1 VLHVGELVAF
11 VFDLDVGGAGAAD
24 PRPTDFSV
32 AQRVEQDHETPE
44 VVGVLGLHAHQ
55 RHLVLELP
63 QMRAW
68 RDDGGRDTQH
78 MEPQPVFAAAVAHLD
93 NVGLPNLVERVGEL
107 VVLLPF
113 LRAHR
118 IQKGVPHFGGELQ
131 RLAGLRLFEA
141 VAHLGSDPQTR
152 EVAILVD
159 LLDVGRDRFLDER
172 VGGAILLVG
181 ESNPEIV
188 PALLGGDRDIA

>member
-1 VLHVGELVAF
+1 MLHVGELVAF
-11 VFDLDVGGAGAAD
+11 VLDLDVSRAGAAHPGTANLAD
-24 PRPTDFSV
+24 T
-32 AQRVEQDHETPE
+32 QRVEQDHEAAE
-44 VVGVLGLHAHQ
+44 VIGMFGLHAYQ

-63 QMRAW
+63 QLRAR
-68 RDDGGRDTQH
+68 RDDGRRDAQH

-93 NVGLPNLVERVGEL
+93 DVGLANLVEGVGQL
-107 VVLLPF
+107 VVLLAF
-113 LRAHR
+113 LGADG
-118 IQKGVPHFGGELQ
+118 IQKGVPHFRGELQ
-131 RLAGLRLFEA
+131 RLAGLGFLEA
-141 VAHLGSDPQTR
+141 VAHLGSDPQAR

-181 ESNPEIV
+181 EPNPEIV